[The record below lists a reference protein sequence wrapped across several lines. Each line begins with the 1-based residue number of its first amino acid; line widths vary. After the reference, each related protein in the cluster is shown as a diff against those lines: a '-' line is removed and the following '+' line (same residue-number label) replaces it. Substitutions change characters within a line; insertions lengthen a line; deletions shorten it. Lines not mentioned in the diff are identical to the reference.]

1 MAFSF
6 QHALSI
12 LTFACFA
19 IKRSFLSFSIIFS
32 PTALILWSCLA
43 TLFLKAPFEALNTL
57 ICYSNQKL
65 SLCIRNMM
73 NLSFSMVEKA
83 LNIFVS
89 SLHFSCYET
98 SLILSLPIIS
108 KLNTLIPLHECSLS
122 AGKALN
128 TSCFYFIE
136 ILSPEPFY
144 HQFFEPSDLKNK
156 NL

>member
-19 IKRSFLSFSIIFS
+19 INFLSLSTIFS
-32 PTALILWSCLA
+32 PSAFILLSCLA
-43 TLFLKAPFEALNTL
+43 TLLLKAPFRALNTL
-57 ICYSNQKL
+57 ICYSNQNL
-65 SLCIRNMM
+65 SLCINNMM
-73 NLSFSMVEKA
+73 NLSFSLVEKA

-98 SLILSLPIIS
+98 SLILSLSIIS
-108 KLNTLIPLHECSLS
+108 KLNALIPPHGCSLS